1 MSEHD
6 RPSAVLGESAAC
18 LDIDDNAQLVEVSLE
33 LARQCSRYLDIVSRH
48 LDPALYDNDEFCDA
62 VKSLALGNRHARI
75 RLFIIDS
82 RPLVRRGHRLIDL
95 AIRLPS
101 FIHVRGP
108 SPQHREF
115 NEAMLVAD
123 RVGYVHR
130 RFADRPE
137 ARADF
142 YDRRSSSALID
153 RIDELW
159 ERGSPDPNFRRLHI

>member
-1 MSEHD
+1 MSE
-6 RPSAVLGESAAC
+6 REAPGGVLGESAAR
-18 LDIDDNAQLVEVSLE
+18 LDVDDNAMLAQISLE

-48 LDPALYDNDEFCDA
+48 LDPALYDNDEFCEA
-62 VKSLALGNRHARI
+62 VKRVALGNRHARI
-75 RLFIIDS
+75 RLFITDS
-82 RPLVRRGHRLIDL
+82 RPLVNRGHRLIDL

-108 SPQHREF
+108 SPQHRDF

-137 ARADF
+137 ATADF
-142 YDRRSSSALID
+142 SDRRTSSALLERLD
-153 RIDELW
+153 DMW
-159 ERGSPDPNFRRLHI
+159 ERGTADPNFRRLHI